1 MLPTCNMKN
10 LSPLS
15 CFCLLLY
22 FGLGTGSPVSA
33 QNPNANKAKQTFTSL
48 FDGHS
53 LQGWHLIPGGSWQVV
68 NGVIAGTS
76 TKAEKRHG
84 LLVSDKVY
92 KNFTV
97 KLKFRPITGNS
108 GFYFRCEKTDNE
120 VGVHG
125 FQAEIDPEKDS
136 GGLYETGG
144 REWVVQPK
152 PEDVKKWLKP
162 GLWNDM
168 LVIAR
173 GGNIVVFINGYKTA
187 SLSNDPGRAAGH
199 LALQLH
205 GGQDMNVLFKD
216 IQIAE
221 E

>member
-1 MLPTCNMKN
+1 MKN
-10 LSPLS
+10 LLAFPY
-15 CFCLLLY
+15 FYLLLH
-22 FGLGTGSPVSA
+22 FWLFMGLPVFA

-48 FDGHS
+48 FDGHT
-53 LQGWHLIPGGSWQVV
+53 LQGWHLLPGGNWQVV
-68 NGVIAGTS
+68 NGAIVGTS
-76 TKAEKRHG
+76 TQDEKRHG
-84 LLVSDKVY
+84 LLVSDKAY

-97 KLKFRPITGNS
+97 KLKFRPVTGNS
-108 GFYFRCEKTDNE
+108 GFYFRCEETDTE

-168 LVIAR
+168 LVTAR

-187 SLSNDPGRAAGH
+187 SLSNDPGRAVGPWLCNCTA
-199 LALQLH
+199 
-205 GGQDMNVLFKD
+205 VR
-216 IQIAE
+216 I
-221 E
+221 

>member
-1 MLPTCNMKN
+1 MKTRKIIY
-10 LSPLS
+10 
-15 CFCLLLY
+15 CFSLLIWLFY
-22 FGLGTGSPVSA
+22 WGKPDVFA
-33 QNPNANKAKQTFTSL
+33 QNPNANKKDKQTFTSL

-53 LQGWHLIPGGSWQVV
+53 LRGWHQIPGGNWQVV
-68 NGVIAGTS
+68 NGAIVGTS
-76 TKAEKRHG
+76 TKDEKRHG

-92 KNFTV
+92 KDFTV

-108 GFYFRCEKTDNE
+108 GFYFRCEETNDE

-125 FQAEIDPEKDS
+125 FQAEIDPEKDA

-152 PEDVKKWLKP
+152 PEDVKRWLKP

-168 LVIAR
+168 TIIAR
-173 GGNIVVFINGYKTA
+173 GGNVVVFINGYKTA
-187 SLSNDPGRAAGH
+187 AVSNDPGRTEGH

-205 GGQDMNVLFKD
+205 GGQDMDVLFKD

>member
-1 MLPTCNMKN
+1 MAFVLI
-10 LSPLS
+10 
-15 CFCLLLY
+15 
-22 FGLGTGSPVSA
+22 LGQTAYG
-33 QNPNANKAKQTFTSL
+33 QNPHASMDKQTFTSL
-48 FDGHS
+48 FNGLNFD
-53 LQGWHLIPGGSWQVV
+53 GWHIIPGGNWQVV
-68 NGVIAGTS
+68 NGVITGTS
-76 TKAEKRHG
+76 SKDEKRHG

-92 KNFTV
+92 KDFTV

-108 GFYFRCEKTDNE
+108 GFYFRCEEVNSE
-120 VGVHG
+120 VGVNG

-144 REWVVQPK
+144 REWVVKPS
-152 PEDVKKWLKP
+152 PEDVKRWLKP

-168 LVIAR
+168 TVIAR

-187 SLSNDPGRAAGH
+187 ALSNDPGRKEGH

-205 GGQDMNVLFKD
+205 GGMDMNVLFKD
-216 IQIAE
+216 IQISE

>member
-1 MLPTCNMKN
+1 MFT
-10 LSPLS
+10 SP
-15 CFCLLLY
+15 
-22 FGLGTGSPVSA
+22 GIRA
-33 QNPNANKAKQTFTSL
+33 QNPNGNKGKQIPTSL
-48 FDGHS
+48 FDSKTLG
-53 LQGWHLIPGGSWQVV
+53 GWHTIPGGKWEVI
-68 NGVIAGTS
+68 NGAIVGTS
-76 TKAEKRHG
+76 SKDEKRHG

-92 KNFTV
+92 KDFTV
-97 KLKFRPITGNS
+97 KLKFRPIAGNS
-108 GFYFRCEKTDNE
+108 GFYFRCEKMNNE

-144 REWVVQPK
+144 RQWVVQPK

-168 LVIAR
+168 TVTAK

-187 SLSNDPGRAAGH
+187 MLVNDPGRREGH

-205 GGQDMNVLFKD
+205 GGMDMNVMFKD
-216 IQIAE
+216 IQITE

>member
-1 MLPTCNMKN
+1 MKN
-10 LSPLS
+10 INLFKSLFLVWLAMGIFPYLR
-15 CFCLLLY
+15 
-22 FGLGTGSPVSA
+22 A
-33 QNPNANKAKQTFTSL
+33 QNLHSNQEKPTFGSL
-48 FDGHS
+48 FDGKT
-53 LQGWHLIPGGSWQVV
+53 LRGWHIIPGGNWEVV
-68 NGVIAGTS
+68 NGAIVGTS
-76 TKAEKRHG
+76 SKDEKRHG

-92 KNFTV
+92 RDFTV
-97 KLKFRPITGNS
+97 KLKFRPIQGNS
-108 GFYFRCEKTDNE
+108 GFYFRCEEMNNE

-144 REWVVQPK
+144 RQWVVQPK
-152 PEDVKKWLKP
+152 PEDVKQWLKP

-168 LVIAR
+168 TIIAK

-187 SLSNDPGRAAGH
+187 TLTNDSGRPAGH

-205 GGQDMNVLFKD
+205 GGMDMNVLFKD
-216 IQIAE
+216 IQIME

>member
-1 MLPTCNMKN
+1 MKYN
-10 LSPLS
+10 NKA
-15 CFCLLLY
+15 FCCLGLLIGVLY
-22 FGLGTGSPVSA
+22 VSITSVYA
-33 QNPNANKAKQTFTSL
+33 QNPHANKDKQTFISL

-53 LQGWHLIPGGSWQVV
+53 LRGWHVIPGGNWQVV
-68 NGVIAGTS
+68 NGAIVGTS
-76 TKAEKRHG
+76 TKDEKRHG
-84 LLVSDKVY
+84 LLVSDKLY
-92 KNFTV
+92 KDFTV

-108 GFYFRCEKTDNE
+108 GFYFRCEETDNE
-120 VGVHG
+120 VGVYG
-125 FQAEIDPEKDS
+125 LQAEIDPEKDT

-162 GLWNDM
+162 GLWND
-168 LVIAR
+168 LTVIAR
-173 GGNIVVFINGYKTA
+173 GGNVVVFINGYKTA
-187 SLSNDPGRAAGH
+187 SLSNDPGRSQGR

-205 GGQDMNVLFKD
+205 SGQDMNVLFKD

>member
-1 MLPTCNMKN
+1 MKN
-10 LSPLS
+10 LKL
-15 CFCLLLY
+15 FKYVFLLFAFSLVINQK
-22 FGLGTGSPVSA
+22 VSA
-33 QNPNANKAKQTFTSL
+33 QNPHANKDKQTFTSL
-48 FDGHS
+48 FNGRTLD
-53 LQGWHLIPGGSWQVV
+53 GWHIIPGGNWQVI
-68 NGVIAGTS
+68 NGVITGTS
-76 TKAEKRHG
+76 SKDEKRHG

-92 KNFTV
+92 KDFTV

-108 GFYFRCEKTDNE
+108 GFYFRCEETNSE
-120 VGVHG
+120 VGVNG

-144 REWVVQPK
+144 REWVIQPK
-152 PEDVKKWLKP
+152 PEDVKRWLKP

-168 LVIAR
+168 TVIAR
-173 GGNIVVFINGYKTA
+173 GGNIAVFINGYKTA
-187 SLSNDPGRAAGH
+187 ALSNDTGRTEGH

-205 GGQDMNVLFKD
+205 GGMDMNVLFKD